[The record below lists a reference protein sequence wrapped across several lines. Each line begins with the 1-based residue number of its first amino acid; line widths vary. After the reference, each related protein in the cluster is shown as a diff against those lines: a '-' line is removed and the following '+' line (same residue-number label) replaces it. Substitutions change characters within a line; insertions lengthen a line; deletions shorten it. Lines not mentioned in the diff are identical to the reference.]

1 MTMQRKSGIWA
12 SKALLVLFAVALS
25 ACGQF
30 SSKENTSPPAT
41 KILVGGDLH
50 FAESYE
56 RTADGR
62 LKDGPH
68 TFEGRY
74 RDSLKGLM
82 PLIADADLTI
92 ANLEGPL
99 SLPQPDN
106 PLAAT
111 REYLHWSRPEEAAGA
126 IKVAGID
133 VVSLANNHG
142 MDQGVAGLDQT
153 IAMLGAQGTAHF
165 GGGPTIADARAP
177 YVYTFERD
185 DGSQAAVA
193 FFPGFAPNT
202 PPADGFDPYAKAD
215 AAGLAPVDPDYMR
228 EEIARLRSRYPDL
241 FVIAYPHW
249 GRNYAWVYA
258 KEIELGRA
266 LIDAGAD
273 MVLGHHAHTV
283 QEIERYRGKWIVY
296 GLGNFI
302 FLAPGRYKQF
312 TKVQPYGF
320 AAQLAFPGESASAP
334 RVRLFPIAAN
344 NRTTGF
350 QARPVDIRE
359 ARKVI
364 SAIQAREGSNGL
376 AGTFGETEL
385 GAYYELEPS
394 R

>member
-1 MTMQRKSGIWA
+1 MMQSRYA
-12 SKALLVLFAVALS
+12 SWMRRALFALAVGAIS
-25 ACGQF
+25 ACGPAATD
-30 SSKENTSPPAT
+30 EPASPPAT
-41 KILVGGDLH
+41 TILVGGDLH

-126 IKVAGID
+126 IKFAGID

-142 MDQGVAGLDQT
+142 MDQGVAGLEQT
-153 IAMLGAQGTAHF
+153 IAELDAQGTAHF
-165 GGGPTIADARAP
+165 GGGADLAEARAP
-177 YVYTFERD
+177 FVYTFDRA

-193 FFPGFAPNT
+193 VFAGFAPNI
-202 PPADGFDPYAKAD
+202 PAPDGFDSYAGAD
-215 AAGLAPVDPDYMR
+215 APGLAPVDPKYLR
-228 EEIARLRSRYPDL
+228 GEIARLRAQYPDL

-249 GRNYAWVYA
+249 GRNYAWVYT

-302 FLAPGRYKQF
+302 FLAPGRYKDF

-320 AAQLAFPGESASAP
+320 AAQLAFPGEKGSAP

-359 ARKVI
+359 ARRVM